1 LFLRIKKLIFFY
13 FFYHFLKKNV
23 HLQHQTNEN
32 HKIKNLVLPKMS
44 NLRFKATE
52 SAVSRP
58 LEEAKK
64 VESLK
69 ASSIYAKNV
78 FTIAKMKDYLSKS
91 THKELLQVIE
101 SGSQITRD
109 LAEHIAQAMKIW
121 SLENDVTHYTHWFQ
135 PLTGTTAEKHDSF
148 FEPDE
153 NGDAINKFSGDSLVQ
168 QEPDASSFPNGGIR
182 NTFEARGYTAW
193 DPSSPAFIFE
203 TVAGKT
209 LCIPTVFVSYTG
221 ESLDYKAPLLK
232 ATAAIDKAATDVV
245 QYFDRAVTKVNVS
258 LGIEQEYFLVDLSLY
273 NARPDLQ
280 LTGRTLFGHISAKGQ
295 QLEDHYFGAIPERVL
310 AYMVDLENEAIKLG
324 IPLKTRH
331 NEVAPSQF
339 ECAPMFEEMNLA
351 IDHNQ
356 LLMNLME
363 QIAIRHH
370 FKVLLHEKPYSG
382 VNGSGKHNNWS
393 LITNTGVNLL
403 SPGKTP
409 KNNLMF
415 LTFFVNTIRA
425 VYQHAD
431 LLRASIASS
440 SNDHRL
446 GANEAPPAII
456 SIFLG
461 SQLDE
466 ILEEV
471 ESARVAKKVKNDAN
485 LWHGIPKIPELKLD
499 TTDRNRTSPFAFT
512 GNKFEF
518 RAVGSSA
525 NSAQAM
531 TILNSIVAAQLIEF
545 KAEVDKQIKK
555 GIKKDLALLNVVRK
569 YIKES
574 KAIRFE
580 GNGYSDEWA
589 QEAETRG
596 LSNIKSTPKALD
608 IYVKEDTIALF
619 ERLGIYT
626 KRESEAR
633 HEILL
638 ENFYKKL
645 QIEARVIEEVVTS
658 IFAPACFV
666 YQNQLIDNVKGLKD
680 LGLSKEAYSSQLNLV
695 ERISK
700 HTNLILEKSEE
711 MRQARKKANNQEDV
725 RERSISYDEV
735 VKPYFDEIRYHV
747 NKLEKI
753 VDDAKWPLPKLREL
767 LFLR

>member
-1 LFLRIKKLIFFY
+1 
-13 FFYHFLKKNV
+13 
-23 HLQHQTNEN
+23 
-32 HKIKNLVLPKMS
+32 MS
-44 NLRFKATE
+44 NLRFKAVE
-52 SAVSRP
+52 AAGSRQIAQF
-58 LEEAKK
+58 EK
-64 VESLK
+64 VETKK
-69 ASSIYAKNV
+69 ATDIYGKNV
-78 FTIAKMKDYLSKS
+78 FSVNKMKDYLPKNSY
-91 THKELLQVIE
+91 KELVASIE
-101 SGSQITRD
+101 EGQIISRD
-109 LAEHIAQAMKIW
+109 LAEHISQAMKTW
-121 SLENDVTHYTHWFQ
+121 ALNHGVSHYTHWFQ
-135 PLTGTTAEKHDSF
+135 PLTGSTAEKHDAF

-153 NGDAINKFSGDSLVQ
+153 NGEAIEKFTADALVQ

-193 DPSSPAFIFE
+193 DPSSPAFIYE
-203 TVAGKT
+203 TGAGKT

-232 ATAAIDKAATDVV
+232 AINAVDKAATEVA
-245 QYFDRAVTKVNVS
+245 QYFDKSITKVNAS

-280 LTGRTLFGHISAKGQ
+280 LTGRTLFGHMSAKGQ

-310 AYMVDLENEAIKLG
+310 AYMVDLENEALKLG

-339 ECAPMFEEMNLA
+339 ECAPMYEEINLA

-356 LLMNLME
+356 LLMNVME
-363 QIAIRHH
+363 QVALRHN

-415 LTFFVNTIRA
+415 LTFFVNTIKA
-425 VYQHAD
+425 VFENAD
-431 LLRASIASS
+431 LMRASIASA

-466 ILEEV
+466 LLEEV
-471 ESARVAKKVKNDAN
+471 ESARVAKKVKAEAN
-485 LWHGIPKIPELKLD
+485 LWHGIPKVPELKLD
-499 TTDRNRTSPFAFT
+499 NTDRNRTSPFAFT

-525 NSAQAM
+525 NSALPM
-531 TILNSIVAAQLIEF
+531 TVLNAIVAAQLNEF
-545 KAEVDKQIKK
+545 KIEVDKQIKK
-555 GIKKDLALLNVVRK
+555 GTKKDLAILNVVRK
-569 YIKES
+569 YIKDS

-580 GNGYSDEWA
+580 GNGYSEEWEK
-589 QEAETRG
+589 EAEARG

-608 IYVKEDTIALF
+608 VYVKEESLALF
-619 ERLGIYT
+619 EAMGIYT
-626 KRESEAR
+626 RRESEAR

-645 QIEARVIEEVVTS
+645 QIEARVIEEMVNNQ
-658 IFAPACFV
+658 IAPACFI
-666 YQNQLIDNVKGLKD
+666 YQNELIENVKGLKD
-680 LGLSKEAYSSQLNLV
+680 LGLAQAAFSSQLNFV
-695 ERISK
+695 ERIST
-700 HTNLILEKSEE
+700 HVNTILEQAEA
-711 MRQARKKANNQEDV
+711 MRQERKKANQIEDI
-725 RERSISYDEV
+725 RERSIAYDES
-735 VKPYFDEIRYHV
+735 VKPYFDVIRYHV

-753 VDDAKWPLPKLREL
+753 VDDKKWPLPKLREI
-767 LFLR
+767 LFLS